1 MQAKEKLSDFA
12 HDKLKEMILNNTFKP
27 GEHLEEA
34 ALCDML
40 KISRTPLREAINR
53 LVNEHLLIAVPQK
66 GIFIP
71 DLSIQDVTEIF
82 RARKMFEPMIIMLSA
97 DKMDRDV
104 LMKFRQDTLA
114 LLEKQNIKALHD
126 LDYKFHG
133 YINASCGN
141 HFIYQYTVLISD
153 QFQRVRTQ
161 NFYPVERAINGAKE
175 HIVILDNLIRG
186 EYDELPQLML
196 DHIKSTESYYYKKIL
211 ENDISEK
218 NIDFIK
224 KNPADFR

>member
-1 MQAKEKLSDFA
+1 MQTKEKLSDFA
-12 HDKLKEMILNNTFKP
+12 YNRLKEIILNNTFKP

-34 ALCDML
+34 VLCDML

-53 LVNEHLLIAVPQK
+53 LVNEHLLIAVPKK

-82 RARKMFEPMIIMLSA
+82 QARKMFEPLLIMLSA

-104 LMKFRQDTLA
+104 LMKFRQDTIA
-114 LLEKQNIKALHD
+114 LLEKQDIKALHD

-133 YINASCGN
+133 YINANCGN

-175 HIVILDNLIRG
+175 HIVILNNLIRG
-186 EYDELPQLML
+186 EYDNLPQLML
-196 DHIKSTESYYYKKIL
+196 DHIKSTESYYYKKLL
-211 ENDISEK
+211 ENDMSEK
-218 NIDFIK
+218 NIEFMK
-224 KNPADFR
+224 KNADAFR

>member
-114 LLEKQNIKALHD
+114 LLEKQDIKALHD

-141 HFIYQYTVLISD
+141 HFIYQYTVLINFSVSEPRISIRSNG
-153 QFQRVRTQ
+153 QLTAQRNILSFWITLS
-161 NFYPVERAINGAKE
+161 GASMTSF
-175 HIVILDNLIRG
+175 L
-186 EYDELPQLML
+186 
-196 DHIKSTESYYYKKIL
+196 S
-211 ENDISEK
+211 
-218 NIDFIK
+218 
-224 KNPADFR
+224 